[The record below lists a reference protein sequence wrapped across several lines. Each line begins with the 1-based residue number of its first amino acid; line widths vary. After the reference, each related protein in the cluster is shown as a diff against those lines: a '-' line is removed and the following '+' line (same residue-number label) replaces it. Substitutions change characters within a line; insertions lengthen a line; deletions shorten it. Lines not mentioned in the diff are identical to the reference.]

1 MGELTNGMLAG
12 TCTALSLP
20 EWRRGLVEEASC
32 AKLSLYVRYLKTL
45 ARLPR
50 QKDTMPCS
58 RATRLKQSVM
68 PAEAHMAHVNDSV
81 RLYLAKGC
89 SE

>member
-1 MGELTNGMLAG
+1 MLWQQNCLHAYHFCCCMGFGIHAQDMH
-12 TCTALSLP
+12 CALSA
-20 EWRRGLVEEASC
+20 WMAARDSRGGHHA
-32 AKLSLYVRYLKTL
+32 LSYYKNVRYLRTL

-68 PAEAHMAHVNDSV
+68 PAKAH
-81 RLYLAKGC
+81 RYP
-89 SE
+89 